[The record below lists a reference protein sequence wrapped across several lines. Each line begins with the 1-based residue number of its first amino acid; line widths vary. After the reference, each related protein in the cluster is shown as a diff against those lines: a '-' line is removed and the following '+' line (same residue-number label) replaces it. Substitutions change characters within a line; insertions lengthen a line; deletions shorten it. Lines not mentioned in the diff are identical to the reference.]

1 VVNSGWVLRMSDAAQ
16 RLLSENLGKLI
27 LVKLRGNKLL
37 RGVLR
42 SFDQHLNIVLEDA
55 EEILENESRK
65 LGVVVV
71 RGENII
77 FMSPV

>member
-1 VVNSGWVLRMSDAAQ
+1 MSDAAQ
-16 RLLSENLGKLI
+16 RLLNENVGRLM
-27 LVKLRGNKLL
+27 LVKLRGNKVL

-42 SFDQHLNIVLEDA
+42 SFDQHLNIVLEDT
-55 EEILENESRK
+55 EEILENGARR
-65 LGVVVV
+65 LGVVVI

>member
-1 VVNSGWVLRMSDAAQ
+1 MSDAAQ
-16 RLLSENLGKLI
+16 RLLSENLGKTI
-27 LVKLRGNKLL
+27 LVKLRGNKVL

-42 SFDQHLNIVLEDA
+42 SFDQHLNIVLEDT
-55 EEILENESRK
+55 EEILESESRK
-65 LGVVVV
+65 LGVVVI

>member
-1 VVNSGWVLRMSDAAQ
+1 MSDAAQ

-27 LVKLRGNKLL
+27 LVKLRGNKVL

-55 EEILENESRK
+55 EEILESESRK
-65 LGVVVV
+65 LGVVVI

-77 FMSPV
+77 FMSPI

>member
-1 VVNSGWVLRMSDAAQ
+1 MSDAAQ

-65 LGVVVV
+65 LGVVVI

>member
-1 VVNSGWVLRMSDAAQ
+1 MSDAAQ

-55 EEILENESRK
+55 EEILENNSRK
-65 LGVVVV
+65 LGVVVI

>member
-1 VVNSGWVLRMSDAAQ
+1 MEVSDAAQ
-16 RLLSENLGKLI
+16 RLLNENVGRLM
-27 LVKLRGNKLL
+27 LVKLRGNKVL
-37 RGVLR
+37 RGVLK

-55 EEILENESRK
+55 EEILENESKK
-65 LGVVVV
+65 LGVVVI

>member
-1 VVNSGWVLRMSDAAQ
+1 MSDAAQ

>member
-55 EEILENESRK
+55 EEILENETRK

>member
-1 VVNSGWVLRMSDAAQ
+1 MSDAAQ

-55 EEILENESRK
+55 EEILENNSRK
-65 LGVVVV
+65 LGVVV
-71 RGENII
+71 
-77 FMSPV
+77 

>member
-1 VVNSGWVLRMSDAAQ
+1 MSDAAQ

-37 RGVLR
+37 RGILR